1 MLIASNGVI
10 IRMFSAEINSLG
22 RATQGVTLMR
32 SDDGATVI
40 GIAKTPHEEEKE
52 EATEGEG
59 TENTEAP
66 AENAEV
72 TE

>member
-1 MLIASNGVI
+1 
-10 IRMFSAEINSLG
+10 MFSSEINSLG

-40 GIAKTPHEEEKE
+40 GIAKTPHEDEKE
-52 EATEGEG
+52 ETAE
-59 TENTEAP
+59 ENAEAP
-66 AENAEV
+66 AEEV